1 MWITLFLAALSTQII
16 HLGEKKIEVEIADTS
31 SSREKGLM
39 GRDEL
44 SSGKGMLF
52 IFPEPQYV
60 SFWMKNTKIPL
71 SIGFFDEEKR
81 LFQTLDMPVFTE
93 KKKNY
98 PIFQS
103 DLPTMYALEVPL
115 GWFRENKIL
124 IGAKFSFQ
132 DLKD

>member
-16 HLGEKKIEVEIADTS
+16 DLDGKKIEVEIADTS

-39 GRDEL
+39 GRDHLE
-44 SSGKGMLF
+44 SGKGMLF
-52 IFPEPQYV
+52 VFSESQYV

-71 SIGFFDEEKR
+71 SIGFFDEEKK
-81 LFQTLDMPVFTE
+81 LFQTLDMPIFKE

-103 DLPTMYALEVPL
+103 DQPALYALEVPI
-115 GWFRENKIL
+115 GWFQENKIE
-124 IGAKFSFQ
+124 IGSKFSFQ